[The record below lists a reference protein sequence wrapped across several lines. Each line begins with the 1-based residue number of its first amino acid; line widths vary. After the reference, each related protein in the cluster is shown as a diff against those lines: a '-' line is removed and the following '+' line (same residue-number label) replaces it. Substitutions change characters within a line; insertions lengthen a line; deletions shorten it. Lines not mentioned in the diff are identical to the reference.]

1 MPMPGRCRPAA
12 FRCGREEVICD
23 SPGSPALMVGV
34 ASKCVIWGGGGRTVS
49 YAKHVML
56 LRPSA
61 LALRM
66 VDFHV
71 GVMVRAY
78 NEED

>member
-1 MPMPGRCRPAA
+1 
-12 FRCGREEVICD
+12 
-23 SPGSPALMVGV
+23 MVGV
-34 ASKCVIWGGGGRTVS
+34 ASKCVIWGGGRTVS

-66 VDFHV
+66 VDFHA
-71 GVMVRAY
+71 GVMVRVH
-78 NEED
+78 NDED

>member
-1 MPMPGRCRPAA
+1 MWQSRQPGAD
-12 FRCGREEVICD
+12 GRR
-23 SPGSPALMVGV
+23 GLQMRYMG
-34 ASKCVIWGGGGRTVS
+34 WGGGGRAVG